1 MDVFFE
7 QIVAKRNTGI
17 DLVKKIGI
25 VVAALLLIFIFA
37 FILPG
42 FQMAEGVLGIIGQ
55 IFSTLGLLLAA
66 GVIYG
71 TYYLISS
78 MSIEY
83 EYILTNGEID
93 VDKIIAR
100 RKRKRLITVDT
111 RQFTEFGLYQNAPQ
125 TDSGTTVIMAC
136 SSTQDPNT
144 YYALLDHAKFG
155 KCMLVFNP
163 NEKILTNMKQ
173 YIKRNIWKA

>member
-1 MDVFFE
+1 MDVFLE
-7 QIVAKRNTGI
+7 QIVARKSTGVDVI
-17 DLVKKIGI
+17 KKILI
-25 VVAALLLIFIFA
+25 IFAAIFLVFLFA

-42 FQMAEGVLGIIGQ
+42 LRLNEGILGTIGQ
-55 IFSTLGLLLAA
+55 IFSMLGLLLAA

-71 TYYLISS
+71 TYFLISG

-111 RQFTEFGLYQNAPQ
+111 RTFTEFGLYKSAPKV
-125 TDSGTTVIMAC
+125 DSNVTVIMAC
-136 SSTQDPNT
+136 SSTEDPNT
-144 YYALLDHAKFG
+144 YYAVCDHAKFG

-163 NEKILTNMKQ
+163 NEKILSHAKQ
-173 YIKRNIWKA
+173 YIKRIAWKA